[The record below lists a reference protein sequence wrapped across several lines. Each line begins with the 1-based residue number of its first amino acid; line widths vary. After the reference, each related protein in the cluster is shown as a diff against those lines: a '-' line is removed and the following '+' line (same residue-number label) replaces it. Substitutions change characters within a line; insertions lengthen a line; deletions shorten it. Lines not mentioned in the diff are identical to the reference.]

1 MVETETLRA
10 FSLFRGLTHEELQV
24 VSTACGLWET
34 LKGQYIFK
42 EGDKSGILYG
52 IIEGKVM
59 VQLSSGR
66 LLNHTV
72 SELVS
77 GHVFGELALIDA
89 ELRMSAAR
97 CAEDCQ
103 LFSLTADDFR
113 RMAKSNPGVHH
124 KILKNLSLI
133 LTEKTRRL
141 EIRLREHADKA
152 KKGYTCPPEDT
163 VI

>member
-1 MVETETLRA
+1 MVETEILRA
-10 FSLFRGLTHEELQV
+10 FSLFRGLSQDEVQV
-24 VSTACGLWET
+24 VASACGLWET

-52 IIEGKVM
+52 LVEGKVM
-59 VQLSSGR
+59 IQFSSGR

-72 SELVS
+72 SELTA
-77 GHVFGELALIDA
+77 GHIFGELALLDV
-89 ELRMSAAR
+89 ENRMSAAR
-97 CAEDCQ
+97 CAEDCI
-103 LFSLTADDFR
+103 LFSLTTDDFR

-133 LTEKTRRL
+133 ISEKLRKL
-141 EIRLREHADKA
+141 EMRLRENADKA